1 MSHQQSPESI
11 LAHRD
16 QTDADYQLALHLAN
30 QSQSVEAPPSHTAGS
45 NNNITSDNFTAPV
58 VSNTTPSNIYDNDEE
73 LARKLQS
80 ELDSGFD
87 ASERLARQLH
97 NQEILA
103 VQQREALEINRN
115 RNVRTQQD
123 NRRSRQE
130 STNRSSSNSNCLIS

>member
-45 NNNITSDNFTAPV
+45 NNNITAPV
-58 VSNTTPSNIYDNDEE
+58 VSNTTPSNMYDNDEE

-123 NRRSRQE
+123 NRRRRQE
-130 STNRSSSNSNCLIS
+130 SANRSSSNSNCLIS

>member
-30 QSQSVEAPPSHTAGS
+30 QSQSVEAPPSHTAGN
-45 NNNITSDNFTAPV
+45 NNNITAPV
-58 VSNTTPSNIYDNDEE
+58 VSNTTPSNMYDNDEE

-123 NRRSRQE
+123 NRRRRQE
-130 STNRSSSNSNCLIS
+130 SANRSSSNSNCLIS